1 MEDIIKILKEII
13 DQEGPRYISREPYR
27 VYERLIAK
35 KVEASLARMVLVT
48 ILSGAPAKAKK
59 LDKELLSKE
68 IQQDCYM
75 KKNMADKLTEMYKA
89 LYDKKNQSA
98 WNKKKLSGFN
108 DFYDRTWQLEWSG
121 RMEWHSGGGYV
132 ERTCKV
138 YAEMCVSDSAKLKT
152 FLGPVLKKN
161 PFISS
166 DRIYSEI
173 KKILAGTLESSM
185 AEFVNE
191 DDYYEPYMED
201 YDCGY
206 ALEKLCAET
215 GLEVNGYSC
224 DGETSDWMLEGRR

>member
-59 LDKELLSKE
+59 L
-68 IQQDCYM
+68 
-75 KKNMADKLTEMYKA
+75 
-89 LYDKKNQSA
+89 
-98 WNKKKLSGFN
+98 SGFN
-108 DFYDRTWQLEWSG
+108 DFCDGTWQYEWSG

-132 ERTCKV
+132 ECTCKV
-138 YAEMCVSDSAKLKT
+138 YAEICVSDSAKLKT
-152 FLGPVLKKN
+152 VLGPVLKKN

-185 AEFVNE
+185 SEFVNA

-201 YDCGY
+201 YDCGP
-206 ALEKLCAET
+206 ALEKLYAET
-215 GLEVNGYSC
+215 GLEVTGYSC
-224 DGETSDWMLEGRR
+224 NGETSEWIPEGRW